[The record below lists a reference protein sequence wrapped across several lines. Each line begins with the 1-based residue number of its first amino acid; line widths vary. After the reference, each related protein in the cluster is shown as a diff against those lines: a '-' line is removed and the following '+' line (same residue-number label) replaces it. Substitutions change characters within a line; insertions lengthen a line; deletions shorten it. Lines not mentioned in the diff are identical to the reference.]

1 MWKGYYGKEPFDL
14 RLTALRLLRNLNKI
28 LVLTAAGTL
37 LFGGGYY
44 VKNVVLRPA
53 IEYSVT
59 STYKV
64 QYVTEPAQSGDYYIN
79 AATWET
85 LVHTQE
91 FTDAVQMHLQEIAGS
106 GNVSMSNLTAE
117 QLSVAISAK
126 LPSDWH
132 IPTTTVVT
140 EQPEQSALIAHAVEL
155 TMTNEFVEMMQ
166 AEVKSVAVLDSG
178 MAEEVPLDVR
188 PVRAFVLSAILSFFF
203 VTVVFL
209 LRELGNDSIWLP
221 GTIRKRYGLATL
233 GTLNSVELVENIKF
247 LFSDK
252 EKVTVCTV
260 DGNVNPTEVIEGLQ
274 ERMQEEGADFAALTE
289 CWTAVPSPLL
299 SPEVCEV
306 LREADGILLAVR
318 AGQHAGKPLE
328 YVMEYFAQQKCE
340 ITGVILCEADELLIK
355 AYYCLPLITEKQ
367 K

>member
-1 MWKGYYGKEPFDL
+1 MWKGCYGKEPFDL
-14 RLTALRLLRNLNKI
+14 RLTVLRLLRKLNKI
-28 LVLTAAGTL
+28 LLLTAAGTL

-64 QYVTEPAQSGDYYIN
+64 QYVTEPTQSGDYYIN
-79 AATWET
+79 AATWDT

-106 GNVSMSNLTAE
+106 GEVSMPNLTAE
-117 QLSVAISAK
+117 QLSAAISAK

-140 EQPEQSALIAHAVEL
+140 EQPEQSELIAHAVEL
-155 TMTNEFVEMMQ
+155 AMTNEFVEMMQ

-178 MAEEVPLDVR
+178 VAEEVPLDVR
-188 PVRAFVLSAILSFFF
+188 PARAFILSAVLSFFF

-209 LRELGNDSIWLP
+209 LKELGDDSIWLP
-221 GTIRKRYGLATL
+221 GTIRRRYGLATL
-233 GTLNSVELVENIKF
+233 GTLNSVELAGNIKF
-247 LFSDK
+247 LLGDK
-252 EKVTVCTV
+252 EKVAVCTV
-260 DGNVNPTEVIEGLQ
+260 DGNVNPTEVIDGLQ
-274 ERMQEEGADFAALTE
+274 KRMQEESADCAVLTE

-306 LREADGILLAVR
+306 LREADGILLVVR
-318 AGQHAGKPLE
+318 AGQHVGKPLE
-328 YVMEYFAQQKCE
+328 YVLEYFAQQECK
-340 ITGVILCEADELLIK
+340 ITAVILWEADEMLLK
-355 AYYCLPLITEKQ
+355 AYYCLPLITDIQ